1 MIRRDW
7 YKRQVEIMAQAIGTM
22 LGLRQ
27 KGDTQAAIAAA
38 EKAVRDAFGMD
49 GKLALGLSLEQVL
62 FFACRGQKASPELLS
77 SLAELICAWG
87 EALDAAGRSEDA
99 RRAAERTIELR
110 RLAGGNPSQGAE
122 KGPLSREAGEG

>member
-7 YKRQVEIMAQAIGTM
+7 YKRHVEILAQAIGNM
-22 LGLRQ
+22 LGLKQR
-27 KGDTQAAIAAA
+27 GETQAAIAAA
-38 EKAVRDAFGMD
+38 EKAVREAFGMD

-62 FFACRGQKASPELLS
+62 FFACRGEKATPELLAT
-77 SLAELICAWG
+77 LADLFSAWG

-110 RLAGGNPSQGAE
+110 RLAGA
-122 KGPLSREAGEG
+122 